1 MGNSATKERRQ
12 SPSRMRSADFRRAS
26 SPVISSPTSPS
37 APPPNDRP
45 PTIYSSRPARS
56 SRPDLSAIFGMT
68 SGTHD
73 NDMSG
78 LEGRRES
85 KQERE
90 ARKLERERVN
100 RERDRQRSMREEHV
114 DGGYLVTQGVYTG
127 IEDYNKGI
135 VRQLMVDFCSV
146 PKPATDMCA
155 DRTSCCSFLEGHR

>member
-1 MGNSATKERRQ
+1 MGNSATKEQRQ

-26 SPVISSPTSPS
+26 SPVITSPTSPS
-37 APPPNDRP
+37 APPPEDRS
-45 PTIYSSRPARS
+45 PTVYSSRTARR
-56 SRPDLSAIFGMT
+56 SRPDLSAMFGT
-68 SGTHD
+68 RIEIHD
-73 NDMSG
+73 NDTSG

-85 KQERE
+85 KQERD

-127 IEDYNKGI
+127 MEDYHKGI

-146 PKPATDMCA
+146 SKPITDICP
-155 DRTSCCSFLEGHR
+155 DRTSCCSFLERHR

>member
-1 MGNSATKERRQ
+1 
-12 SPSRMRSADFRRAS
+12 
-26 SPVISSPTSPS
+26 
-37 APPPNDRP
+37 
-45 PTIYSSRPARS
+45 
-56 SRPDLSAIFGMT
+56 MT

-85 KQERE
+85 KQERD

-135 VRQLMVDFCSV
+135 VRQLMVDCFSV
-146 PKPATDMCA
+146 STSVTDMCL
-155 DRTSCCSFLEGHR
+155 DRTSGCSFLERH